1 MFRQCA
7 RTRCRRPFSQGEV
20 LELIK
25 AHPKVDKNLVGTENF
40 AQVETSY
47 KLKNCGNDLVAD
59 RDGSLAYLAACR
71 LLCVPA
77 LPRFISQLHDEFVLM
92 RHVPVGPR
100 YTPLTT
106 LPSQHSPHNTPLT
119 TLPSQHSPPKSVHR
133 PILSHVHIHHS
144 NKSIGYQ
151 IG

>member
-40 AQVETSY
+40 VQVETSY
-47 KLKNCGNDLVAD
+47 ELKNRGNDLVAD

-77 LPRFISQLHDEFVLM
+77 ISRFISQLHDEFVLM

-100 YTPLTT
+100 YTSLTNLCTAPYFHMYSYTT
-106 LPSQHSPHNTPLT
+106 LKNQ
-119 TLPSQHSPPKSVHR
+119 
-133 PILSHVHIHHS
+133 
-144 NKSIGYQ
+144 
-151 IG
+151 